1 MHKYV
6 ILVHIFIFLTGGIE
20 LMSENQD
27 IQRLL
32 LRARLFLEE
41 GQRDKALMV
50 LETIDTES
58 QEQRQEVDYLLAWG
72 YTLAKRSEDAL
83 RVLSP
88 LPDLAE
94 DEGEQENRIDR
105 GRLAQCFLRLGDT
118 AVNLARYEDAAHHYT
133 KCLKILQDKRIHL
146 PLVQVK
152 ARYGLAMT
160 HVMRELYAAAIQ
172 HYELALGLCLYI
184 DDDEIIGNIYYGLS
198 HVYRRTGNLIKAQ
211 LAGEKALELY
221 ERSGNQHMEGVTHNL
236 LGNVS
241 TQLGD
246 YRQASDHFTE
256 ALAIAT
262 SCDSTRMVMVNCA
275 ALANLRL
282 AEGRLEEAK
291 RYCQRAQEM
300 SGRFQDKDGQLT
312 GSTYLVTGKV
322 THAEAQR
329 AEGEQRQKLLEETI
343 KWFEK
348 AKDKLAPT
356 QSYAD
361 VAELY
366 GRWAQVLEELGQFQE
381 AILCWKSG
389 YEALS
394 SSYGQT
400 WY

>member
-72 YTLAKRSEDAL
+72 YTLAKRWEDAL

-133 KCLKILQDKRIHL
+133 RCLKILQDKRIHL

-172 HYELALGLCLYI
+172 HYELALGLCLHI

-198 HVYRRTGNLIKAQ
+198 DVYRRSGNLIKAQ

-221 ERSGNQHMEGVTHNL
+221 EV
-236 LGNVS
+236 
-241 TQLGD
+241 
-246 YRQASDHFTE
+246 
-256 ALAIAT
+256 
-262 SCDSTRMVMVNCA
+262 
-275 ALANLRL
+275 
-282 AEGRLEEAK
+282 EGRLEEAR

-312 GSTYLVTGKV
+312 GLTYLVTGKV

-329 AEGEQRQKLLEETI
+329 AEGGQRQKLLEETI

-361 VAELY
+361 VAELF
-366 GRWAQVLEELGQFQE
+366 GRWAQVLEELGQFEE

>member
-1 MHKYV
+1 M
-6 ILVHIFIFLTGGIE
+6 T
-20 LMSENQD
+20 ENLD
-27 IQRLL
+27 IQTLL

-41 GQRDKALMV
+41 GQRDKAVAV
-50 LETIDTES
+50 LETIRAEN
-58 QEQRQEVDYLLAWG
+58 QKQQQEVDYLLGWG
-72 YTLAKRSEDAL
+72 YTLGKRWEDAL

-88 LPDLAE
+88 LPDFAE
-94 DEGEQENRIDR
+94 DEEGQESRIDR
-105 GRLAQCFLRLGDT
+105 ERLAQCFLRLGDT

-133 KCLKILQDKRIHL
+133 RCLKILQDKRIHL

-160 HVMRELYAAAIQ
+160 HAMRDLYAPAIQ
-172 HYELALGLCLYI
+172 HYEQALGLCLYI

-256 ALAIAT
+256 ALAVAT
-262 SCDSTRMVMVNCA
+262 SGESIRMIMVNCA

-291 RYCQRAQEM
+291 RYCQRAQEI
-300 SGRFQDKDGQLT
+300 SDRLQDKDGQLT
-312 GSTYLVTGKV
+312 GLTYLVTGKV

-343 KWFEK
+343 KWFKK
-348 AKDKLAPT
+348 ARDKLAPT

-361 VAELY
+361 LAELY
-366 GRWAQVLEELGQFQE
+366 GRWAQVLEELGQFEE
-381 AILCWKSG
+381 AILYWKSG

>member
-1 MHKYV
+1 
-6 ILVHIFIFLTGGIE
+6 
-20 LMSENQD
+20 MSENQE
-27 IQRLL
+27 IERLL

-41 GQRDKALMV
+41 GQRDKALAV
-50 LETIDTES
+50 FETMRSEN
-58 QEQRQEVDYLLAWG
+58 QEQQREVDYLLAWG
-72 YTLAKRSEDAL
+72 YTLGRRWEDAF

-88 LPDLAE
+88 FSHYPE
-94 DEGEQENRIDR
+94 DEGDQENLLVRK
-105 GRLAQCFLRLGDT
+105 RLAQCFHCLGDT

-133 KCLKILQDKRIHL
+133 RCLKILQDKRIHL

-160 HVMRELYAAAIQ
+160 YVMRNLYAAAIQ
-172 HYELALGLCLYI
+172 HYELALRLCLHI
-184 DDDEIIGNIYYGLS
+184 DDDEIVGNIYYGLS
-198 HVYRRTGNLIKAQ
+198 EVYRRSGNLIKAQ

-221 ERSGNQHMEGVTHNL
+221 ERSRNQHREGVTHNL
-236 LGNVS
+236 LGHIS
-241 TQLGD
+241 AQLGD
-246 YRQASDHFTE
+246 YRQALDHFTE

-262 SCDSTRMVMVNCA
+262 GSESVKMIMVNCA

-282 AEGRLEEAK
+282 TEGRLEEAK
-291 RYCQRAQEM
+291 RYCQRAQDFI
-300 SGRFQDKDGQLT
+300 GRFQDKDGQMSGL
-312 GSTYLVTGKV
+312 TYLVTGKV
-322 THAEAQR
+322 IHAEAQQ

-343 KWFEK
+343 AWFKK

-366 GRWAQVLEELGQFQE
+366 GHWAQALEESGQFEE
-381 AILCWKSG
+381 AIVYWKSG
-389 YEALS
+389 YKALS

>member
-1 MHKYV
+1 M
-6 ILVHIFIFLTGGIE
+6 F
-20 LMSENQD
+20 ENQE
-27 IQRLL
+27 IQTLL

-41 GQRDKALMV
+41 GQRDKALAV
-50 LETIDTES
+50 LETTRTEN
-58 QEQRQEVDYLLAWG
+58 QEQQREVDYLLAWG
-72 YTLAKRSEDAL
+72 YTLGKRWEDAF

-88 LPDLAE
+88 FSQFAE
-94 DEGEQENRIDR
+94 DEGDQENLLDR

-118 AVNLARYEDAAHHYT
+118 AVNLARYEDAARHYT
-133 KCLKILQDKRIHL
+133 KSLKLLQDKRIHL

-160 HVMRELYAAAIQ
+160 HVMRNLYAAAIQ
-172 HYELALGLCLYI
+172 HYELALRLCLHI

-198 HVYRRTGNLIKAQ
+198 EVYRRSGNLIKAQ

-221 ERSGNQHMEGVTHNL
+221 ERSGIQHMEGVTHNL
-236 LGNVS
+236 LGHIS

-256 ALAIAT
+256 ALAVAT
-262 SCDSTRMVMVNCA
+262 SGESTKMIMVNCA

-282 AEGRLEEAK
+282 TEGRLEEAK
-291 RYCQRAQEM
+291 RYCQRARDIM
-300 SGRFQDKDGQLT
+300 GRFQDKDGQLT

-329 AEGEQRQKLLEETI
+329 AEGEQREKLLEETI

-356 QSYAD
+356 QSYGD

-381 AILCWKSG
+381 AILYWKSG

-400 WY
+400 WD